1 MAVSLKAF
9 KVFVD
14 ETTENCYASYKVNRN
29 FIYLITKSRR
39 KLVRNMAKAVRMADI
54 AQRLGISTVSVSK
67 GLAGKEGVSA
77 EMRAK
82 IVATAEEMGY
92 QPPARTNAHPGGE
105 SIGILVADRFFNE
118 NAFYSNLYR
127 SVLKAAAEQD
137 ISVLMEIV
145 LPQAEKSCNMP
156 TFLVNRKV
164 DGLIFMGEI
173 SRRYLATAVQ
183 TGVPFMLLDFYD
195 DAIAADCV
203 LSDNTSGSYTMT
215 EHLISTG
222 RRNIGFVGSVL
233 STSSIMDRY
242 LGYVKAM
249 LRAGL
254 PIRDDWRLEDRDD
267 QGKFMPF
274 SLPHEMPDAFVC
286 NCDAVAY
293 NLVETLKRNGYRV
306 PQDVAVTGY
315 DDYRYSTLCSPQLTS
330 YRVDLDGMAKTAVA
344 QLRRKMAH
352 KPAIAP
358 TVIVPGGFV
367 KREST

>member
-145 LPQAEKSCNMP
+145 LPQAEK
-156 TFLVNRKV
+156 LQYA
-164 DGLIFMGEI
+164 
-173 SRRYLATAVQ
+173 YLPCKPE
-183 TGVPFMLLDFYD
+183 GGRPDFYGRD
-195 DAIAADCV
+195 QPPLPCYGGAD
-203 LSDNTSGSYTMT
+203 
-215 EHLISTG
+215 
-222 RRNIGFVGSVL
+222 RRAL
-233 STSSIMDRY
+233 Y
-242 LGYVKAM
+242 A
-249 LRAGL
+249 AGL
-254 PIRDDWRLEDRDD
+254 
-267 QGKFMPF
+267 
-274 SLPHEMPDAFVC
+274 
-286 NCDAVAY
+286 
-293 NLVETLKRNGYRV
+293 
-306 PQDVAVTGY
+306 
-315 DDYRYSTLCSPQLTS
+315 
-330 YRVDLDGMAKTAVA
+330 
-344 QLRRKMAH
+344 LR
-352 KPAIAP
+352 
-358 TVIVPGGFV
+358 
-367 KREST
+367 

>member
-1 MAVSLKAF
+1 
-9 KVFVD
+9 
-14 ETTENCYASYKVNRN
+14 
-29 FIYLITKSRR
+29 
-39 KLVRNMAKAVRMADI
+39 MAKAVRMADI

-82 IVATAEEMGY
+82 ILAVAEEMGY
-92 QPPARTNAHPGGE
+92 QPPARAHIQPGGE

-127 SVLKAAAEQD
+127 AVLKCAAEQD

-156 TFLVNRKV
+156 SFLVNRKV

-183 TGVPFMLLDFYD
+183 TGVP
-195 DAIAADCV
+195 
-203 LSDNTSGSYTMT
+203 
-215 EHLISTG
+215 
-222 RRNIGFVGSVL
+222 
-233 STSSIMDRY
+233 
-242 LGYVKAM
+242 
-249 LRAGL
+249 
-254 PIRDDWRLEDRDD
+254 IRDDWRLEDRDD
-267 QGKFMPF
+267 RGLFIPF
-274 SLPHEMPDAFVC
+274 TLPHEMPEAFVC
-286 NCDAVAY
+286 NCDEVAY

-315 DDYRYSTLCSPQLTS
+315 DDYRYSTICSPQLTS
-330 YRVDLDGMAKTAVA
+330 YRVGLDGMAKTVVA

-352 KPAIAP
+352 KPAVAP

-367 KREST
+367 RREST

>member
-1 MAVSLKAF
+1 
-9 KVFVD
+9 
-14 ETTENCYASYKVNRN
+14 
-29 FIYLITKSRR
+29 
-39 KLVRNMAKAVRMADI
+39 MADI

-82 IVATAEEMGY
+82 ILATAEEMGY

-127 SVLKAAAEQD
+127 SVLRCAAEQD

-203 LSDNTSGSYTMT
+203 LSDNTSGSYTIWAT
-215 EHLISTG
+215 SRRCSVPVCPSGTTG
-222 RRNIGFVGSVL
+222 GWRTGTIRVSSCRSLCLMKCRTPLSATAMRWPIIWWRSSSATATGCRR
-233 STSSIMDRY
+233 M
-242 LGYVKAM
+242 
-249 LRAGL
+249 
-254 PIRDDWRLEDRDD
+254 W
-267 QGKFMPF
+267 Q
-274 SLPHEMPDAFVC
+274 
-286 NCDAVAY
+286 
-293 NLVETLKRNGYRV
+293 
-306 PQDVAVTGY
+306 
-315 DDYRYSTLCSPQLTS
+315 
-330 YRVDLDGMAKTAVA
+330 
-344 QLRRKMAH
+344 
-352 KPAIAP
+352 
-358 TVIVPGGFV
+358 
-367 KREST
+367 